1 MDERSTGWN
10 EYGRFVLE
18 ELKKLNQSQER
29 ANDKILE
36 LRDSID
42 NKLNTALASI
52 RDDLNSLQSKVA
64 HFEPNKVVQLQ
75 VEVENLKTQY
85 KDQEDRIR
93 KTEISSSAFY
103 GKWAI
108 ISTIGA
114 ILLSAIIGLIFK
126 EAKAEKAPH
135 YTAEVSSTEKP

>member
-1 MDERSTGWN
+1 MDEKNGWN

-18 ELKKLNQSQER
+18 ELKKLNTSQER
-29 ANDKILE
+29 AADKIAE

-42 NKLNTALASI
+42 QKLNNALASI
-52 RDDLNSLQSKVA
+52 REDLGSLQSKVA

-75 VEVENLKTQY
+75 VEMENLKAQF
-85 KDQEDRIR
+85 KDQEDRMR
-93 KTEISSSAFY
+93 KVELSVSTFY

-114 ILLSAIIGLIFK
+114 VLLSAIVGLIFSV
-126 EAKAEKAPH
+126 AKAETKALPPKS
-135 YTAEVSSTEKP
+135 AISSTNNP